1 MVSDMT
7 NISGLSLGIVLIP
20 MVAIFSQCSNKVSYD
35 PERNFKNIER
45 QLQARFMMVEDCSAI
60 EIPEGH
66 FIFTKSLILDGKKSI
81 IIRGDGKDKTVLS
94 FLAQKDGA
102 EGIRIANCQDITI
115 EGFTIEDA
123 RGDNIKVS
131 DSKNISFR
139 HLRSAWTGE
148 VNEENGAYGLYPV
161 LCDGV
166 LIEDCE
172 VLGASDAGIY
182 VGQSEDV
189 IIRNNKSYWNVA
201 GIESENSENV
211 EIYGNEVIHNTGG
224 ILVFDLPGLTRYGE
238 NIKVYNNVIKENNM
252 TNFAP
257 KGNIVGIVP
266 PGTGILILATRRVE
280 VYDNEVIDN
289 KTIGAG
295 IISYDLV
302 ATMGEEGSQSENR
315 PGGAQPINRN
325 YRQDPDFDPYPGAVY
340 IHNNRFVNS
349 HILPDLGNDFG
360 KLFTLKF
367 GLNRPDIAWDGITSD
382 DYLNPD
388 GTRNS
393 DYRICVEEE
402 ESVKRAILDASND
415 FKGLTSDPK
424 ALNCEG

>member
-1 MVSDMT
+1 
-7 NISGLSLGIVLIP
+7 
-20 MVAIFSQCSNKVSYD
+20 
-35 PERNFKNIER
+35 
-45 QLQARFMMVEDCSAI
+45 
-60 EIPEGH
+60 
-66 FIFTKSLILDGKKSI
+66 
-81 IIRGDGKDKTVLS
+81 
-94 FLAQKDGA
+94 
-102 EGIRIANCQDITI
+102 
-115 EGFTIEDA
+115 
-123 RGDNIKVS
+123 
-131 DSKNISFR
+131 
-139 HLRSAWTGE
+139 
-148 VNEENGAYGLYPV
+148 
-161 LCDGV
+161 
-166 LIEDCE
+166 
-172 VLGASDAGIY
+172 
-182 VGQSEDV
+182 
-189 IIRNNKSYWNVA
+189 
-201 GIESENSENV
+201 
-211 EIYGNEVIHNTGG
+211 
-224 ILVFDLPGLTRYGE
+224 
-238 NIKVYNNVIKENNM
+238 VYNNVIKENNM

-349 HILPDLGNDFG
+349 HILPDLSNDFG

-367 GLNRPDIAWDGITSD
+367 GLHRPDIAWDGITSD